1 MKVAQSCPT
10 LWPHGLCSPWN
21 SPGQNFGVGSCSL
34 LQEIFPTQGLNP
46 GLPQSRQILYQLSH
60 QWSPIDLIMH
70 MQKRPVGILRGCS
83 FWYRCGD
90 GEEQPQLEDTKP
102 TQILLPFFPTKLGRV
117 TKNDVP
123 PVLKWNPTETEGKNR
138 KTFFY
143 ARGRG
148 RNTNEPRTRAS
159 KGAGAL
165 RWLQPWDPQ
174 TQYTCKRQVYSGQRM
189 LITQPSTNK
198 NPVTSNTGKFWERE
212 AED

>member
-1 MKVAQSCPT
+1 MGWQYVEALGAADTGGVYMIQLHRQFLLHRTYCDVKVTQSCLT
-10 LWPHGLCSPWN
+10 LCDPMDYIVCGIL
-21 SPGQNFGVGSCSL
+21 QARILERGSCSL
-34 LQEIFPTQGLNP
+34 LQEIFPNQGLNP

-123 PVLKWNPTETEGKNR
+123 PVLK
-138 KTFFY
+138 
-143 ARGRG
+143 
-148 RNTNEPRTRAS
+148 
-159 KGAGAL
+159 
-165 RWLQPWDPQ
+165 
-174 TQYTCKRQVYSGQRM
+174 
-189 LITQPSTNK
+189 
-198 NPVTSNTGKFWERE
+198 
-212 AED
+212 